1 MPKVRDSLRVPAFKP
16 LAASYAI
23 NELGDNLGVV
33 ALAILVLD
41 ETGSAMGTAALFLAA
56 RFIPAFVA
64 PALTAALDRRPAGQI
79 LPLLYAIEGAV
90 FVALAAVAG
99 SFSLPLVLVLAFAD
113 GLLALT
119 ARGLS
124 RGAIAA
130 ALEPAGL
137 LREGNALLNI
147 AFAVAGAAG
156 PALAGILVATGGVE
170 LTLYLDAASFIAV
183 AMLLMRAGDRL
194 PATQARAAEAW
205 WTRLQGGLSYAR
217 NHGIVRRLVTGEAI
231 AIVFFTV
238 IVPIDVVYAKETL
251 DAGNIGFG
259 LLLAAWGVGILAGSA
274 IFARARGRPLGTLI
288 VASTGAI
295 AVGYAAM
302 AVAPTLLLACLAGIV
317 GGAGNGVQWVAVM
330 TALQESVAED
340 FQARISGMLESIAA
354 AAPGIGYLAGGL
366 LTAAASPR
374 LAYAVAAAGV
384 LAVVVAWA
392 RRPIVPGGAT
402 A

>member
-56 RFIPAFVA
+56 RFIPAFAA

-99 SFSLPLVLVLAFAD
+99 SFSLPLVLILAFLD
-113 GLLALT
+113 GWLALT

-156 PALAGILVATGGVE
+156 PALAGVLVATGGIE

-183 AMLLMRAGDRL
+183 AMLLMRAGDKL
-194 PATQARAAEAW
+194 PATQARAAEPW
-205 WTRLQGGLSYAR
+205 WTRLQAGLSYAR
-217 NHGIVRRLVTGEAI
+217 NHGIVRRLVTGEAV

-251 DAGNIGFG
+251 DAGDIGFG

-288 VASTGAI
+288 VASTAAI
-295 AVGYAAM
+295 AVGYGAM
-302 AVAPTLLLACLAGIV
+302 AVAPSLFLACMAGIV

-366 LTAAASPR
+366 LTAIWSPR
-374 LAYAVAAAGV
+374 IAYAVAAVGV
-384 LAVVVAWA
+384 LAVVAAWM

>member
-41 ETGSAMGTAALFLAA
+41 ETGSAIGTAALFLAA
-56 RFIPAFVA
+56 RFIPAFAA
-64 PALTAALDRRPAGQI
+64 PVLTAALDRRPAGQI

-99 SFSLPLVLVLAFAD
+99 SFSLPLVLVLAFVD

-137 LREGNALLNI
+137 LREGNALLNV

-156 PALAGILVATGGVE
+156 PALAGVLVATGGVE

-183 AMLLMRAGDRL
+183 AMVLMHAGDRL
-194 PATQARAAEAW
+194 PATQARAVESW
-205 WTRLQGGLSYAR
+205 WSRLQAGVSYAR

-251 DAGNIGFG
+251 DAGNVGFG

-288 VASTGAI
+288 VVSTAAI
-295 AVGYAAM
+295 AVGYGAM

-340 FQARISGMLESIAA
+340 YQARISGMLESIAA

-366 LTAAASPR
+366 LTAIWSPR
-374 LAYAVAAAGV
+374 IAYAVAALGV
-384 LAVVVAWA
+384 LAVVAAWM